1 MNNYPTQCE
10 MDWQSSDHNL
20 MIANNKKVCT
30 LILLQVFYS
39 NDFFNIN
46 IKQNGT
52 YFIYWESA
60 ISGLQMN
67 KVEKKIQTKVHIL
80 FYLFTEFLQVI
91 FLNN

>member
-1 MNNYPTQCE
+1 
-10 MDWQSSDHNL
+10 
-20 MIANNKKVCT
+20 MI
-30 LILLQVFYS
+30 
-39 NDFFNIN
+39 FFNIN
-46 IKQNGT
+46 IKQNGP

-91 FLNN
+91 KFLK